1 MAALPTFISTAEAAH
16 QLGVSEARL
25 RRMIE
30 AGTIKAANVGRE
42 TVVSE
47 ASIRELTP
55 KEQLPEYMRHAHL
68 KKHPNLD

>member
-1 MAALPTFISTAEAAH
+1 
-16 QLGVSEARL
+16 
-25 RRMIE
+25 MIE

-55 KEQLPEYMRHAHL
+55 KEQLPEYLRHAHL
-68 KKHPNLD
+68 KTRQSGSVMRPENMVFPTRLLFVGFPRELSNA

>member
-1 MAALPTFISTAEAAH
+1 MMAALPTFISTAEAAL

-55 KEQLPEYMRHAHL
+55 KEQLPEY
-68 KKHPNLD
+68 

>member
-1 MAALPTFISTAEAAH
+1 MAALPTFISTAEAIH

-30 AGTIKAANVGRE
+30 AGTVKAANISGE

-47 ASIRELTP
+47 ASVRGLIP
-55 KEQLPEYMRHAHL
+55 KEQLPEFIKHAHL
-68 KKHPNLD
+68 INMPI